1 MPVESRLEGSLDF
14 ATESEESAGQ
24 SSILLF
30 ITSVVAGIIQ
40 GACAVLVASS
50 TAKIFLGV
58 AGLAAALKT
67 SEFHREPVRIP
78 LMALSA
84 GLAMITLFVLWNGH
98 RMRNLPSARWR
109 KRGLNYRQK
118 AGIGFSMAVAVLTLV
133 LVVAE
138 LIIHPFFAH

>member
-1 MPVESRLEGSLDF
+1 LEGGVDI
-14 ATESEESAGQ
+14 AAGSEESAGQ
-24 SSILLF
+24 SSVLLS
-30 ITSVVAGIIQ
+30 ITSAVAGIIQ

-50 TAKIFLGV
+50 GAKILLGV

-67 SEFHREPVRIP
+67 SEFHREPIRIP

-84 GLAMITLFVLWNGH
+84 GLALITLFVLWNGH

-109 KRGLNYRQK
+109 KRALTVRQK
-118 AGIGFSMAVAVLTLV
+118 AGIGFSFATAMLTLV

-138 LIIHPFFAH
+138 LLIHPFFAH

>member
-1 MPVESRLEGSLDF
+1 MAAEL
-14 ATESEESAGQ
+14 EESAGQ
-24 SSILLF
+24 SSVLL
-30 ITSVVAGIIQ
+30 SVASMVAGVIQ

-50 TAKIFLGV
+50 GAKVLLGI

-84 GLAMITLFVLWNGH
+84 GLAFITLFVLWNGH

-109 KRGLNYRQK
+109 KRGLTLRQK
-118 AGIGFSMAVAVLTLV
+118 TGIGFSLATSILTLV

-138 LIIHPFFAH
+138 LIIHPFFEH